1 MGLFDQIVL
10 LVTGLIALYLVWRFY
25 QHFSGSEVKPAC
37 DVYYMISFLVLLVA
51 GLLLIFFGYDVLS
64 KPLVVIVAYLIP
76 LGLSLG
82 LVAEFYPRQEKLY
95 LAVGIIGLLAIAIT
109 RLGNVAPG
117 LGTFALAFF
126 HSIAGLIIFFVP
138 ILAVKAGKAP
148 RGFLWVTV
156 GGVLIGIGGIA
167 LAFLKAGAPIL
178 PAEFIFTI
186 LAPLLL
192 LMTLAYTY
200 GFVKKMIGAH

>member
-1 MGLFDQIVL
+1 MNLFDQIVL
-10 LVTGLIALYLVWRFY
+10 LITGLIALYLVWRFY
-25 QHFSGSEVKPAC
+25 QHFSTSEVKPAC

-82 LVAEFYPRQEKLY
+82 LVAEFYPQHEKLY

-109 RLGNVAPG
+109 KLMNMGG
-117 LGTFALAFF
+117 IGTFALAFF
-126 HSIAGLIIFFVP
+126 HSIAGLIIFFTP
-138 ILAVKAGKAP
+138 ILAVKSGKAP
-148 RGFLWVTV
+148 REFLWVTV

-200 GFVKKMIGAH
+200 GFVKKMVAVH

>member
-10 LVTGLIALYLVWRFY
+10 LITGLIALYLVWRFY
-25 QHFSGSEVKPAC
+25 QHFSTSEVKPAC

-82 LVAEFYPRQEKLY
+82 LVAEFYPQREKVY
-95 LAVGIIGLLAIAIT
+95 LAVGIVGLLAIAIT
-109 RLGNVAPG
+109 KLLDMGG
-117 LGTFALAFF
+117 IGTFALAFF
-126 HSIAGLIIFFVP
+126 HSIAGLIIFFTP

-148 RGFLWVTV
+148 KGFLWVTV

-200 GFVKKMIGAH
+200 GFVKKMVAAH